1 MDDEFEFGTA
11 AGPTGRSKAVNTL
24 NDLDAREWLRTTK
37 SIWYENL
44 TDLQVPALEAIA
56 AALRQTVGDEATEK
70 ILGQVLDSILVSKP
84 GPRDKLKAL
93 HPATF
98 PETDVERLIRF
109 FTKEGEQVLDPFVG
123 SGSTLVAARHSG
135 RGSLGI
141 ELIPRWA
148 EIAEQRANSQLCM
161 FDSPTVEAQVRL
173 GDARTVL
180 RGLPDESYDL
190 VLTSPPY
197 WSMLNKPADHKMT
210 AERVSR
216 NLPTNYSSS
225 EVDLA
230 NIETYQDFLDQLG
243 EVFAQCVRVLK
254 PMKYIV
260 VIVSDFRHKS
270 QFIMYHADVGR
281 MLERLGMTLAGVTIL
296 VQDSKTLYPYGM
308 PHTFVSNIHHQYV
321 VVARKLGR

>member
-1 MDDEFEFGTA
+1 MDELELGRDPGSKD
-11 AGPTGRSKAVNTL
+11 RSKAVNTL

-37 SIWYENL
+37 SVWYSKVA
-44 TDLQVPALEAIA
+44 DLEVPALNEITAS
-56 AALRQTVGDEATEK
+56 LRQTAGDEAAET
-70 ILGQVLDSILVSKP
+70 ILGQVLDSILISKA

-123 SGSTLVAARHSG
+123 SGSTLIAARHAG
-135 RGSLGI
+135 RNSLGI

-148 EIAEQRANSQLCM
+148 EIAEQRVNGQLGM
-161 FDSPTVEAQVRL
+161 FDLATVKAEVRL
-173 GDARTVL
+173 GDARTL
-180 RGLPDESYDL
+180 LQGLPDESYDL

-197 WSMLNKPADHKMT
+197 WSMLNKPADHKT
-210 AERVSR
+210 NAERVAR

-225 EVDLA
+225 EVDMA
-230 NIETYQDFLDQLG
+230 NIESYPEFLAQLSK
-243 EVFAQCVRVLK
+243 VFAQCVRVLK
-254 PMKYIV
+254 PQKYIV

-270 QFIMYHADVGR
+270 QFFMYHADVGYL
-281 MLERLGMTLAGVTIL
+281 LEKLGMTLAGITIL

-321 VVARKLGR
+321 VVARKLAR